1 MEITKVKI
9 IPVKHGNMLA
19 SADITVDNCLLF
31 MIFRLSKDQRD
42 YFFLCRVGS

>member
-19 SADITVDNCLLF
+19 SANVIFGNCLIINDF
-31 MIFRLSKDQRD
+31 
-42 YFFLCRVGS
+42 